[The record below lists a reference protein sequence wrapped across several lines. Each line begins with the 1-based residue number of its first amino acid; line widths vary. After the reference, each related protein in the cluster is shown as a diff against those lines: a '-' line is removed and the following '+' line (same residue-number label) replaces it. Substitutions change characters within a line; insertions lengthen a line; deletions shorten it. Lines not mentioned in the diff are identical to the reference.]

1 MNSPAAASWV
11 WVDGAWIKSTEA
23 TVRLG
28 RWRPW
33 ASVSLAESLPIEQGR
48 PLHLAGHMGRLAEGC
63 RALGWPDPDL
73 KVLARVARQLP
84 VRNRLRRGGLRLRWW
99 GAVSE
104 PLFLAHTVDP
114 PAPVGRGLRLM
125 TSAVR
130 HYGPDSLNGRAKVGL
145 MLPNFLARAEIEAFA
160 DDGLRLTPDGL
171 VAEGVWSNVVALKRG
186 VARTPPLGQGVLEG
200 VTRSHFMAR
209 LRREGWDLRE
219 EPLTRYDLWTAD
231 KVWVTSS
238 LRGVLPVASVDGR
251 RIGDGPQK
259 AHAPS

>member
-1 MNSPAAASWV
+1 MKSPAPALWV
-11 WVDGAWIKSTEA
+11 WVDGAWTASAKA
-23 TVRLG
+23 TVLLD
-28 RWRPW
+28 RWTPW

-48 PLHLAGHMGRLAEGC
+48 PLHLAGHLGRLAQGC

-99 GAVSE
+99 GGPAK
-104 PLFLAHTVDP
+104 PLFLAHTVAA
-114 PAPVGRGLRLM
+114 PAPARPGLRLA

-130 HYGPDSLNGRAKVGL
+130 HYGPDSLNGRAKVAC

-160 DDGLRLTPDGL
+160 EDGLRLTPEGL

-186 VARTPPLGQGVLEG
+186 IARTPPLSQGVLEG
-200 VTRSHFMAR
+200 VTRSRFMER
-209 LRREGWDLRE
+209 LRREGWELRE
-219 EPLTRYDLWTAD
+219 EPLARYDLWTAD

-251 RIGDGPQK
+251 RIGNGP
-259 AHAPS
+259 